1 LRVVRAEDGTLILS
15 DGVVLLRFD
24 VAARAWIE

>member
-1 LRVVRAEDGTLILS
+1 VVRAGGGILTLS
-15 DGVVLLRFD
+15 DGATLLRFD